1 MNQQTIAVFGESLV
15 DDFITEQ
22 VVGGAPFNV
31 ARNLAAFGMATL
43 MVTRIGDDKNGGLVR
58 GEFARFGMSQAGLQI
73 DAREATGRVVVERS
87 GGGRKGIGHRFIILP
102 DQAYDYVATE
112 PALAA
117 LAAAMPSVLYF
128 GTMAQRHETSR
139 AALGAMLKASSAL
152 RYLDLNVRDGQV
164 TERCAFESLHL
175 AEIVKVNEEELQ
187 DLFKWYTHTQPGTR
201 SIDSRE
207 MTDACRA
214 LMRIF
219 TLQGLIVTLGERG
232 AMYFD
237 ADRAG
242 TVTISQECHAPAH
255 IVDTVG
261 AGDAFSAVFLYGR
274 AQGWPLPLIL
284 ARANAFAGAICGVA
298 GAVPADIGFYQPWL
312 AAWHAGAVLPE
323 IESIGAAA

>member
-31 ARNLAAFGMATL
+31 ARNLAAFGVATL
-43 MVTRIGDDKNGGLVR
+43 MVTRIGEDKNGALVR
-58 GEFARFGMSQAGLQI
+58 GEFERFGMSAAGLQI
-73 DAREATGRVVVERS
+73 DEREATGRVVVERS
-87 GGGRKGIGHRFIILP
+87 ASGHRFIILP
-102 DQAYDYVATE
+102 DQAYDYVE
-112 PALAA
+112 SEAA
-117 LAAAMPSVLYF
+117 LAAMAAASPSVLYF

-139 AALGAMLKASSAL
+139 AALGAMLKASDAL

-175 AEIVKVNEEELQ
+175 ADIVKVNEEELQ
-187 DLFKWYTHTQPGTR
+187 DLFKWYTHTQPGTG
-201 SIDSRE
+201 SIDSRA
-207 MTDACRA
+207 MTDACQA
-214 LMRIF
+214 LMRSF

-232 AMYFD
+232 AMVFA
-237 ADRAG
+237 ADG
-242 TVTISQECHAPAH
+242 TVTINQECHAPAH

-298 GAVPADIGFYQPWL
+298 GAVPADIGFYAPWL

-323 IESIGAAA
+323 AEAIGVAA

>member
-31 ARNLAAFGMATL
+31 ARNLAAFGVATL
-43 MVTRIGDDKNGGLVR
+43 MVTRIGEDKNGALVR
-58 GEFARFGMSQAGLQI
+58 GEFERFGMSAAGLQI
-73 DAREATGRVVVERS
+73 DDREATGRVVVERS
-87 GGGRKGIGHRFIILP
+87 VTGHRFIILP
-102 DQAYDYVATE
+102 DQAYDYVESE

-117 LAAAMPSVLYF
+117 MAAASPSVLYF

-139 AALGAMLKASSAL
+139 ATLGAMLKASDAL

-175 AEIVKVNEEELQ
+175 ADIVKVNEEELQ
-187 DLFKWYTHTQPGTR
+187 DLFKWYTHTQPGTG

-207 MTDACRA
+207 MTDACQA

-232 AMYFD
+232 AMVFA
-237 ADRAG
+237 ADG
-242 TVTISQECHAPAH
+242 TVTINQECHAPAH

-274 AQGWPLPLIL
+274 AQGWPLPLTL

-298 GAVPADIGFYQPWL
+298 GAVPADIGFYAPWL
-312 AAWHAGAVLPE
+312 AAWHAGAVLPQ
-323 IESIGAAA
+323 IEPAGVAA